1 MNTVSVNPVP
11 ASIRHE
17 VLKPPIYSSHLDL
30 LRGTAALI
38 VMCGHL
44 RFHFEDLGR
53 QPQRQ
58 ILVEPQTKLTAAT
71 HPFNYM
77 NPPHQAVIL
86 FFVLSG
92 ALVGGSVLRDQKRR
106 RFSWV
111 SYCTKRL
118 SRLLTVLIPAL
129 VIGGFFDV
137 VTRHILASGQAAQ
150 FGALS
155 DMEFNLGLKTFLG
168 NLLFLQDLDR
178 TGIPTFGSN
187 SPLWSLSFE
196 FWFYVL
202 FPLLIAV
209 IFTKLLRSRIL
220 FLFLFLITAAFVGES
235 ADFGLLLWSLG
246 ALVTLL
252 PLTIPERAQRS
263 AVAAAFALYGC
274 AALFLWKHPFSN
286 VVLDDYLLALSVS
299 ILVYVI
305 LHRREI
311 HSRTVYVCVTE
322 RIAQMSFTV
331 YLFHFPLVTLIVL
344 FVARHYPSIL
354 RQQHGLAYFGIASL
368 TYFICYLFY
377 LMFERN
383 TDRVRTLAMKL
394 LTRRPDT
401 RTETVSASALTPHSL
416 EPSTFGK

>member
-1 MNTVSVNPVP
+1 MNTVSVNPLP
-11 ASIRHE
+11 ASVRHE
-17 VLKPPIYSSHLDL
+17 AMTPPVYSSHLDL
-30 LRGTAALI
+30 LRGTAAII

-53 QPQRQ
+53 QPQQ
-58 ILVEPQTKLTAAT
+58 NILVDPQAKLAAAA

-77 NPPHQAVIL
+77 NPAHQAVIL

-92 ALVGGSVLRDQKRR
+92 ALVGGSILREYKRH

-111 SYCTKRL
+111 SYYTKRL

-129 VIGGFFDV
+129 VIGGFFDLV
-137 VTRHILASGQAAQ
+137 SRHILASGQAAQ

-155 DMEFNLGLKTFLG
+155 DTEFNLGLKTFLG
-168 NLLFLQDLDR
+168 NLFFLQNLNR

-187 SPLWSLSFE
+187 APLWSLSFE

-209 IFTKLLRSRIL
+209 IFTRLLRPRIL
-220 FLFLFLITAAFVGES
+220 FLLLFLITAVFVGE
-235 ADFGLLLWSLG
+235 DVVFGLLLWSLG

-252 PLTIPERAQRS
+252 PLAIPERAQRF
-263 AVAAAFALYGC
+263 AVAVAFALYGC

-286 VVLDDYLLALSVS
+286 IVLDDYLLGLAVS

-311 HSRTVYVCVTE
+311 HSRTVYVRVTE
-322 RIAQMSFTV
+322 RIALMSFTV
-331 YLFHFPLVTLIVL
+331 YLFHFPLVTMTVL

-354 RQQHGLAYFGIASL
+354 RQQHRLAYFGIASL

-377 LMFERN
+377 LAFERN
-383 TDRVRTLAMKL
+383 TDRVRTLATKL
-394 LTRRPDT
+394 LARRPHT
-401 RTETVSASALTPHSL
+401 RTEPLISPR
-416 EPSTFGK
+416 

>member
-11 ASIRHE
+11 APVRHE
-17 VLKPPIYSSHLDL
+17 VLTSPVYSAHLDL
-30 LRGTAALI
+30 LRGTAAII

-44 RFHFEDLGR
+44 RYHFEDLER
-53 QPQRQ
+53 QPQPN
-58 ILVEPQTKLTAAT
+58 ILVEPQAKLTAAT
-71 HPFNYM
+71 HPFSYM

-92 ALVGGSVLRDQKRR
+92 ALVGGSILRDYKRR

-111 SYCTKRL
+111 SYGTKRL

-129 VIGGFFDV
+129 VIGGLFDV
-137 VTRHILASGQAAQ
+137 VSSHILATAQAAQ

-155 DMEFNLGLKTFLG
+155 EEFNLGLKTFLG
-168 NLLFLQDLDR
+168 NLLFLQHLNR

-187 SPLWSLSFE
+187 APLWSLSFE

-202 FPLLIAV
+202 FPLLIAA
-209 IFTKLLRSRIL
+209 IFTRLLRRIL
-220 FLFLFLITAAFVGES
+220 FLLLFLITAVFVGEDV
-235 ADFGLLLWSLG
+235 DFGLLLWSLG

-252 PLTIPERAQRS
+252 PLAIPQRAQRS
-263 AVAAAFALYGC
+263 VVAAAFALCGC

-286 VVLDDYLLALSVS
+286 VVLDDYLFGLAVS
-299 ILVYVI
+299 ILIYVI
-305 LHRREI
+305 LHRREL
-311 HSRTVYVCVTE
+311 HSKTVYVRVTE

-331 YLFHFPLVTLIVL
+331 YLFHFPLVTMIVL
-344 FVARHYPSIL
+344 LLARNYPSIL
-354 RQQHGLAYFGIASL
+354 RQHHGLAYFGIASL

-377 LMFERN
+377 LAFERN

-401 RTETVSASALTPHSL
+401 RTEPLAR
-416 EPSTFGK
+416 PS

>member
-1 MNTVSVNPVP
+1 MSTVSVNPLP
-11 ASIRHE
+11 ASVRHA

-38 VMCGHL
+38 VMFGHL
-44 RFHFEDLGR
+44 RYHFEDLGGK
-53 QPQRQ
+53 PPGK
-58 ILVEPQTKLTAAT
+58 ILLEAQAKLTAAT

-92 ALVGGSVLRDQKRR
+92 TLVGGSVLRDQKRR

-129 VIGGFFDV
+129 VIGSFFDV
-137 VTRHILASGQAAQ
+137 VSRHILASGQVAQ
-150 FGALS
+150 FGRLS
-155 DMEFNLGLKTFLG
+155 EMEFNLGLKTFLG
-168 NLLFLQDLDR
+168 NLLFLQHLDR

-187 SPLWSLSFE
+187 GPLWSLSYE

-220 FLFLFLITAAFVGES
+220 FLLLFLITAAFLWKGVDS
-235 ADFGLLLWSLG
+235 GLLLWSMG

-252 PLTIPERAQRS
+252 PLAIPERAQRP
-263 AVAAAFALYGC
+263 AVAAAFAQFGC
-274 AALFLWKHPFSN
+274 AAVFLLKHPFSN
-286 VVLDDYLLALSVS
+286 VVLDDYLLGLSVS

-305 LHRREI
+305 LHRREV
-311 HSRTVYVCVTE
+311 HSRTMYVLVTE

-331 YLFHFPLVTLIVL
+331 YLFHFPLLTLIVL
-344 FVARHYPSIL
+344 FFALHYPSIM
-354 RQQHGLAYFGIASL
+354 RQQYGLAYFGIASL
-368 TYFICYLFY
+368 TYLICYLFY

-394 LTRRPDT
+394 LIRRPDT
-401 RTETVSASALTPHSL
+401 RTES
-416 EPSTFGK
+416 